1 MAKSLKTSQ
10 STTSFSFRN
19 ISPVFLLNNQA
30 MFCKVFIKN
39 RFFKI
44 VLEINSF
51 DFANFRKR
59 YTFHIGVI
67 FRCVKLANDCVKT
80 IE

>member
-10 STTSFSFRN
+10 STTSFSLCH

-30 MFCKVFIKN
+30 MFCKVFITN

-44 VLEINSF
+44 ALEINSF

-67 FRCVKLANDCVKT
+67 FRCVKLANELCKDY
-80 IE
+80 